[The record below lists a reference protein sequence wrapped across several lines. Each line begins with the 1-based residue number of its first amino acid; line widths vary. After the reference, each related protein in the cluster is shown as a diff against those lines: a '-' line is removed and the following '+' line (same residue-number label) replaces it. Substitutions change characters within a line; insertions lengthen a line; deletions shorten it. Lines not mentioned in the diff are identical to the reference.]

1 LLASAA
7 ALEVLPALLRAKGG
21 ELLWAWPQGQ
31 GKGLPLSE
39 FTWNHVTLHWRG
51 QHPDWTYLQLLL
63 PQPEAACL
71 EALRRRWGP
80 DLLWHLE
87 GVRSQGMARLAALPL
102 LRWQGPERLEELI
115 DHCRQLGAV
124 IFNPHAITV
133 EEGGLGVVDADQVA
147 AKAAYDPAGLL
158 NPGKLRGWLER

>member
-1 LLASAA
+1 
-7 ALEVLPALLRAKGG
+7 
-21 ELLWAWPQGQ
+21 
-31 GKGLPLSE
+31 
-39 FTWNHVTLHWRG
+39 
-51 QHPDWTYLQLLL
+51 
-63 PQPEAACL
+63 
-71 EALRRRWGP
+71 
-80 DLLWHLE
+80 
-87 GVRSQGMARLAALPL
+87 MARLAALPL
-102 LRWQGPERLEELI
+102 LRWQGPELLDELI